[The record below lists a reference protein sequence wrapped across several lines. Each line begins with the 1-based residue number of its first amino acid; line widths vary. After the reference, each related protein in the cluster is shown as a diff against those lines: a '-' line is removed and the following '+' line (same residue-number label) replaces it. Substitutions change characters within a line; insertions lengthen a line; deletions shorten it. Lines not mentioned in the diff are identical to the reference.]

1 MNHLRLKFIPAGSGG
16 VSIKSRCQD
25 ACQSSEI
32 LHQFSVNVDDISLLS
47 LQNSLTHNDS
57 PPLQIAKLSYVRS
70 DTLSASLDSIFDK
83 HISMPS
89 APRMEHENV

>member
-1 MNHLRLKFIPAGSGG
+1 MNHLRLKFIPVGSGG

-25 ACQSSEI
+25 ACQSSLEVKY
-32 LHQFSVNVDDISLLS
+32 SVHVDDISLLS

-70 DTLSASLDSIFDK
+70 DSLSASLDSVFVK